1 VTHALHTQFDLATS
15 DIRFPTNASNIFN
28 KLAPHQD
35 DFFLQ
40 NGFSKMLDVTTEI
53 VYLPLK
59 PGLDLSADENKQ
71 QWKDTLGTI
80 KRQPGVVRVLWGRQ
94 IENPNT
100 VQLVVGM

>member
-1 VTHALHTQFDLATS
+1 MTIS
-15 DIRFPTNASNIFN
+15 
-28 KLAPHQD
+28 
-35 DFFLQ
+35 FFH
-40 NGFSKMLDVTTEI
+40 NVISKMLDVTTEI

-59 PGLDLSADENKQ
+59 PNLDLSADEKKQ
-71 QWKDTLGTI
+71 QWEDTLDTI